1 MILNNN
7 ADLIDNL
14 QRNISNIVDII
25 INHPYIHALEKK
37 QINKDK
43 LEIFVFEQFQIIENE
58 RNFAFMI
65 SKTSN
70 DTARRMI
77 IDYELIFWDTIYK
90 HSINKQ

>member
-37 QINKDK
+37 QISKDK
-43 LEIFVFEQFQIIENE
+43 LEIFVFE
-58 RNFAFMI
+58 
-65 SKTSN
+65 
-70 DTARRMI
+70 
-77 IDYELIFWDTIYK
+77 
-90 HSINKQ
+90 